1 MEQCDIYFV
10 CKISAVILW
19 LQRRWDGSALEFIH
33 YLKKAPCICINVETY
48 IVEYLQGE
56 IKWYSR
62 IFRVGGRG
70 TFCNVWFTH
79 SIVLNQMILSYWKYC
94 MKCFSKG
101 FSKVASK
108 QKMRILSLWFP
119 REGRDRNIQGTD
131 ENTHI
136 INSSLH
142 VRNFTILIDFF
153 LFFFS
158 QKHLVELE
166 EIVFDSCV
174 SHIMMV

>member
-1 MEQCDIYFV
+1 
-10 CKISAVILW
+10 
-19 LQRRWDGSALEFIH
+19 
-33 YLKKAPCICINVETY
+33 
-48 IVEYLQGE
+48 
-56 IKWYSR
+56 
-62 IFRVGGRG
+62 
-70 TFCNVWFTH
+70 
-79 SIVLNQMILSYWKYC
+79 

>member
-1 MEQCDIYFV
+1 
-10 CKISAVILW
+10 
-19 LQRRWDGSALEFIH
+19 
-33 YLKKAPCICINVETY
+33 
-48 IVEYLQGE
+48 
-56 IKWYSR
+56 
-62 IFRVGGRG
+62 
-70 TFCNVWFTH
+70 
-79 SIVLNQMILSYWKYC
+79 

-119 REGRDRNIQGTD
+119 REGRDMNIQGTD